1 MFRLR
6 IRYRYRKELG
16 ELGAISRAIDRV
28 IKRRKILK
36 RIRLVLLFAPDF
48 VSAFAPA
55 FEP

>member
-6 IRYRYRKELG
+6 IRYRYRRELG
-16 ELGAISRAIDRV
+16 KLGAISRVIDRV

-36 RIRLVLLFAPDF
+36 HVRLVLLFAPDF
-48 VSAFAPA
+48 VFAFAPT